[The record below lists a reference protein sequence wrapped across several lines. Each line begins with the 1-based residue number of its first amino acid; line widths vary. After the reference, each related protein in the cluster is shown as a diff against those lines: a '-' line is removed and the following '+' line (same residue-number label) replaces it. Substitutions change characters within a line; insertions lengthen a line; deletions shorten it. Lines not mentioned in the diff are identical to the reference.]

1 MNNSRLIEILRVF
14 NKKEIRNLRKW
25 IVSPIGNQ
33 REDVVLLF
41 EYLLKN
47 ERYQENIGLS
57 KTNIFEQVYN
67 NLRYDDAKMR
77 QLVFFGMK
85 TLEEYII
92 YQELRKDEIKSRI
105 TLSNFYRQKK
115 LDKIY
120 QKNAKTLAKLQ
131 KEHPYRNCDFL
142 RNEYLLQAE
151 EYNFSSKSNRNIN
164 LNLQEFSDSLHH
176 TFIADKLRQAY
187 LALAH
192 QSVYLAEYH
201 IGLIDEILKE
211 VNENPNLLEIPAI
224 AIYYFGYKT
233 NTEKE
238 NKTHFQ
244 NLKATMIKHSHLFP
258 RNDFKEITTMAINYC
273 VGQMNRGKDEFIRE
287 AFELYQQGFKNKILL
302 ENNFVSQWTFYN
314 VVVIGLK
321 LKDFKGVKNFIND
334 NKIYVD
340 EKYRES
346 FVNYSF
352 ALYYY
357 EKGDS
362 SKAMNYLLQYEHD
375 EMIIN
380 LRAKIMLLKIYY
392 QQDEINALESLL
404 GSMRTYL
411 SRKKVMG
418 YHKDNFK
425 NIIHLTKKLLKVKP
439 YDQKQKDKLKTLI
452 EEANPL
458 TTDDR
463 NWLLTQLKNI

>member
-85 TLEEYII
+85 TLEEYVI
-92 YQELRKDEIKSRI
+92 YQELRKDEIKARI
-105 TLSNFYRQKK
+105 ALANFYRDRK

-120 QKNAKTLAKLQ
+120 QKNFKTLVKLQ
-131 KEHPYRNCDFL
+131 EEHPYRNCDFL
-142 RNEYLLQAE
+142 RNEYLLQEE
-151 EYNFSSKSNRNIN
+151 EYISSSRSKRSIS
-164 LNLQEFSDSLHH
+164 LNLQEVSDSLHQ
-176 TFIADKLRQAY
+176 TFIAEKLRQSY
-187 LALAH
+187 LMLAH
-192 QSVYLAEYH
+192 QSVYQTDYK

-211 VNENPNLLEIPAI
+211 VADNEELLNTPAI
-224 AIYYFGYKT
+224 ALYYYGYKT

-238 NKTHFQ
+238 NPAHFG
-244 NLKATMIKHSHLFP
+244 NLKANIFKHGYLFP
-258 RNDFKEITTMAINYC
+258 RGELRDISLMAINYC
-273 VGQMNRGKDEFIRE
+273 IGQMNRGKDEFIRE
-287 AFELYQQGFKNKILL
+287 AFELYQQGFKNGVFL
-302 ENNFVSQWTFYN
+302 ENSFVSPWTFHN

-321 LKDFKGVKNFIND
+321 LRDYEVTKDFIND
-334 NKIYVD
+334 NQIYLED
-340 EKYRES
+340 KYRES

-352 ALYYY
+352 ALFYY
-357 EKGDS
+357 EKRDF
-362 SKAMNYLLQYEHD
+362 SKAMDYLLQYEHD

-425 NIIHLTKKLLKVKP
+425 NIIQLTKKLLKVKP